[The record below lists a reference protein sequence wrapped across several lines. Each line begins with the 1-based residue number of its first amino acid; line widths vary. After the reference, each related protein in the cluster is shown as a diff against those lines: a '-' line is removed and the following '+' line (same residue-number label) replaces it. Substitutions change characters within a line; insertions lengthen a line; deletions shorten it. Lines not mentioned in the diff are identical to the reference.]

1 MPVILQS
8 GHVFQGDSKTL
19 PKIVTNSKLGSFVFR
34 GTSWDWSNL
43 VFSGSANTL
52 QFVPDPNDGGLQ
64 GDFSIGKGSVTSA
77 YPNKQSTFDFDPSK
91 VFEIE
96 PAGGTGSFDL
106 KARELSYTW
115 KFGPI
120 LASYQYTKSDNNIVF
135 NEGKFLFT
143 GISNSSTGVNHY
155 TAYPY
160 RHYNPQYNKEGS
172 TYIQYHFLDI
182 VRSSVSSSSNNWQNQ
197 PDNNSATDYTVSFS
211 IGPNNTH
218 EVAYTEVR
226 LIGFS
231 NEALGWEYFQPSSTF
246 GTIGLHHR
254 RAVAFK
260 NEENQRSL
268 PDASRPEEFTLLK
281 VWQKPNILYY
291 THLKFINLD
300 YTDYD
305 NPPSNSNVMEH
316 WYSNWDVKRRE
327 ILLYI
332 EFGISPNGGKTIW
345 WNGVESDP
353 NIGGTTGAKL
363 ASRGITSIVPN
374 DINKYLT
381 ATLLNYSTKPGNVNG
396 RPEGESTN
404 NRYNISTSTAT
415 VHGNKA
421 FKFVRIP
428 IWTDLPN
435 DEYANNS
442 ENTVQKYECIN
453 FSDVATNTTATHNE
467 DSGIDVNTKRRSDE
481 YWAKYQA
488 NSESA
493 EKFQIG
499 RKNRTNNWRTDVHI
513 DLFYKKDSLKY
524 KGSTDGKTVTS
535 K

>member
-8 GHVFQGDSKTL
+8 GYVFQGDSKAL

-43 VFSGSANTL
+43 EFQGSAYTL

-64 GDFSIGKGSVTSA
+64 GDFSIGTGSVTSA
-77 YPNKQSTFDFDPSK
+77 YPTKQSTFDFDPNK

-106 KARELSYTW
+106 KARELTYTL

-135 NEGKFLFT
+135 DEGKFLFT
-143 GISNSSTGVNHY
+143 NISNSNGITNKTY
-155 TAYPY
+155 YPI
-160 RHYNPQYNKEGS
+160 NKSEGS
-172 TYIQYHFLDI
+172 TYIQYHYLDI
-182 VRSSVSSSSNNWQNQ
+182 VRSSISSSSNTWINQ
-197 PDNNSATDYTVSFS
+197 PNKDSATDYTVSFF
-211 IGPNNTH
+211 IGPNNTP

-226 LIGFS
+226 FIGFV
-231 NEALGWEYFQPSSTF
+231 NEALGWEYFEPSSTF
-246 GTIGLHHR
+246 GSIKLDHP
-254 RAVAFK
+254 RAVAFTK
-260 NEENQRSL
+260 EESQRSL
-268 PDASRPEEFTLLK
+268 PDASLPKEFTLLK
-281 VWQKPNILYY
+281 VWQKPNIFYY
-291 THLKFINLD
+291 THLKFVNLD
-300 YTDYD
+300 YTDYE
-305 NPPSNSNVMEH
+305 NPPITSVLEH

-332 EFGISPNGGKTIW
+332 EFGVSPDGGKTVW

-353 NIGGTTGAKL
+353 KIGGTIGANL
-363 ASRGITSIVPN
+363 VARGITSVVPN

-381 ATLLNYSTKPGNVNG
+381 ATLLNYSTKPGNVG
-396 RPEGESTN
+396 GKPQGESKN
-404 NRYNISTSTAT
+404 NRYSISTSAAT
-415 VHGNKA
+415 VHGTKA

-442 ENTVQKYECIN
+442 ENTSQKYECIN
-453 FSDVATNTTATHNE
+453 FSDVPTNTTATHNE
-467 DSGIDVNTKRRSDE
+467 DSGIDIVTKRRSGE

-499 RKNRTNNWRTDVHI
+499 RKNKTNNWKTDVHI
-513 DLFYKKDSLKY
+513 ELFYKKDSLKY
-524 KGSTDGKTVTS
+524 KGSTNGK
-535 K
+535 

>member
-8 GHVFQGDSKTL
+8 GYVFQGDSKAL
-19 PKIVTNSKLGSFVFR
+19 PRIVTNSKLGSFVFR

-77 YPNKQSTFDFDPSK
+77 YPTKQSTFDFDPNK

-96 PAGGTGSFDL
+96 PAGGIGSFDL
-106 KARELSYTW
+106 KARELTYTW

-135 NEGKFLFT
+135 DEGKFLFT
-143 GISNSSTGVNHY
+143 NISNSNGITNKTY
-155 TAYPY
+155 YPI
-160 RHYNPQYNKEGS
+160 NKSEGS
-172 TYIQYHFLDI
+172 TYIQYHYLDI
-182 VRSSVSSSSNNWQNQ
+182 VRSSVSSSSNTWTNQ
-197 PDNNSATDYTVSFS
+197 PDEGSATDYTVSFS
-211 IGPNNTH
+211 IGPNNTP
-218 EVAYTEVR
+218 EAAYTEVR
-226 LIGFS
+226 FIGFS
-231 NEALGWEYFQPSSTF
+231 NESLGWEYFEPSSTF
-246 GTIGLHHR
+246 GSTKLGHPR
-254 RAVAFK
+254 TVPFT
-260 NEENQRSL
+260 NEESQRSL
-268 PDASRPEEFTLLK
+268 PNASLPKEFTLLK

-291 THLKFINLD
+291 THLKFVNLD

-305 NPPSNSNVMEH
+305 NPPSNANVMEH

-332 EFGISPNGGKTIW
+332 EFGVSPNGGKTIW
-345 WNGVESDP
+345 WNGVESDK

-363 ASRGITSIVPN
+363 VARGITSIVPN

-381 ATLLNYSTKPGNVNG
+381 ATLLNYSTKPGNVG
-396 RPEGESTN
+396 GKPQGESTN
-404 NRYNISTSTAT
+404 NRYNISTSAAT
-415 VHGNKA
+415 VHGTKA

-442 ENTVQKYECIN
+442 ENTVQKYQCIN
-453 FSDVATNTTATHNE
+453 FSDIPTNTTATHNE
-467 DSGIDVNTKRRSDE
+467 DSGIDASTKKRSDD

-499 RKNRTNNWRTDVHI
+499 RKNRTNNWRTDIHI

-535 K
+535 KS

>member
-8 GHVFQGDSKTL
+8 GYVFQGDSKAL

-43 VFSGSANTL
+43 EFQGSAYTL

-64 GDFSIGKGSVTSA
+64 GDFSIGTGSVTSA
-77 YPNKQSTFDFDPSK
+77 YPTKQSTFDFDPNK

-106 KARELSYTW
+106 KARELTYTL

-135 NEGKFLFT
+135 DEGKFLFT
-143 GISNSSTGVNHY
+143 NISNSNGITNKTY
-155 TAYPY
+155 YPI
-160 RHYNPQYNKEGS
+160 NKSEGS
-172 TYIQYHFLDI
+172 TYIQYHYLDI
-182 VRSSVSSSSNNWQNQ
+182 VRSSISSSSNTWINQ
-197 PDNNSATDYTVSFS
+197 PNKDSATDYTVSFF
-211 IGPNNTH
+211 IGPNNTP

-226 LIGFS
+226 FIGFV
-231 NEALGWEYFQPSSTF
+231 NEALGWEYFEPSSTF
-246 GTIGLHHR
+246 GSTKLGHPR
-254 RAVAFK
+254 TVPFT
-260 NEENQRSL
+260 NEESQRSL
-268 PDASRPEEFTLLK
+268 PNASLAKEFTLLK
-281 VWQKPNILYY
+281 VWQKPNIFYY
-291 THLKFINLD
+291 THLKFVNLD
-300 YTDYD
+300 NTDYE
-305 NPPSNSNVMEH
+305 NPPITSVLEH

-332 EFGISPNGGKTIW
+332 EFGVSSDGGKTVW

-353 NIGGTTGAKL
+353 KIGGTIGANL
-363 ASRGITSIVPN
+363 VARGITSVVPN

-381 ATLLNYSTKPGNVNG
+381 ATLLNYSTKPGNVG
-396 RPEGESTN
+396 GKPQGESKN
-404 NRYNISTSTAT
+404 NRYSISTSAAT
-415 VHGNKA
+415 VHGTKA

-442 ENTVQKYECIN
+442 ENTSQKYECIN
-453 FSDVATNTTATHNE
+453 FSDVPTNTTATHNE
-467 DSGIDVNTKRRSDE
+467 DSGIDIVTKRRSGE

-499 RKNRTNNWRTDVHI
+499 RKNKTNNWKTDVHI
-513 DLFYKKDSLKY
+513 ELFYKKDSLKY
-524 KGSTDGKTVTS
+524 KGSTNGK
-535 K
+535 

>member
-1 MPVILQS
+1 MPVILQG
-8 GHVFQGDSKTL
+8 GHIFQGDIKAL

-43 VFSGSANTL
+43 EFNGSANTL
-52 QFVPDPNDGGLQ
+52 QFIPDSNDGGLQ
-64 GDFSIGKGSVTSA
+64 GDFSIGTGSVTSA
-77 YPNKQSTFDFDPSK
+77 YPNKQSTYDFDPNI
-91 VFEIE
+91 VFEID
-96 PAGGTGSFDL
+96 PAGGTGSFAL

-135 NEGKFLFT
+135 NESKFLFT
-143 GISNSSTGVNHY
+143 SISNSSQGVNHN
-155 TAYPY
+155 TVYPQNY
-160 RHYNPQYNKEGS
+160 DIEGN

-182 VRSSVSSSSNNWQNQ
+182 VRSSVFSNFNNWRNQ
-197 PDNNSATDYTVSFS
+197 PDKDSATDYTVSFS
-211 IGPNNTH
+211 IGPNNTP

-226 LIGFS
+226 FIGFS
-231 NEALGWEYFQPSSTF
+231 NETLGWEYFEPSSTF
-246 GTIGLHHR
+246 GSIELSHP
-254 RAVAFK
+254 RAVPFK
-260 NEENQRSL
+260 NEESQRSL
-268 PDASRPEEFTLLK
+268 PNGKLPKEFTLLK

-291 THLKFINLD
+291 THLKFVNLD
-300 YTDYD
+300 YTDYN
-305 NPPSNSNVMEH
+305 NPPSNANIVEH
-316 WYSNWDVKRRE
+316 WYSNWDVKYRE

-332 EFGISPNGGKTIW
+332 EFGVSPNGGKTIW
-345 WNGVESDP
+345 WNGVESNP
-353 NIGGTTGAKL
+353 NIGGTIGAKL
-363 ASRGITSIVPN
+363 VARGITSVVPN

-381 ATLLNYSTKPGNVNG
+381 ATLLNYSTKPGNVGG
-396 RPEGESTN
+396 RPEGTSTD
-404 NRYNISTSTAT
+404 NRYSISIDEAK
-415 VHGNKA
+415 VYGDKA

-428 IWTDLPN
+428 IWTDLVN

-453 FSDVATNTTATHNE
+453 FSDVQTDTTATHNE
-467 DSGIDVNTKRRSDE
+467 DSDINAGTNKRSDE
-481 YWAKYQA
+481 YWAKYNA

-499 RKNRTNNWRTDVHI
+499 RKHRTSNWGTDIHI

>member
-8 GHVFQGDSKTL
+8 GYVFQGDSKAL
-19 PKIVTNSKLGSFVFR
+19 PKIVTNSKLGSFVFK

-64 GDFSIGKGSVTSA
+64 GDFSIGTGSVTSA
-77 YPNKQSTFDFDPSK
+77 YPNKQSTFDFDPNK
-91 VFEIE
+91 VFELE
-96 PAGGTGSFDL
+96 PAGGTGYFDL
-106 KARELSYTW
+106 KARELTYTW

-120 LASYQYTKSDNNIVF
+120 LASYQYTKSDNYMEFI
-135 NEGKFLFT
+135 EGKFLFT
-143 GISNSSTGVNHY
+143 GISNSYRGVNH
-155 TAYPY
+155 TTVYPE
-160 RHYNPQYNKEGS
+160 NKSEGS
-172 TYIQYHFLDI
+172 TYIQYHYLD
-182 VRSSVSSSSNNWQNQ
+182 VLRSSVSLNSNNWTNK
-197 PDNNSATDYTVSFS
+197 PVESSSTDYTVSFS
-211 IGPNNTH
+211 IGPNNTP
-218 EVAYTEVR
+218 EAAYTEVR
-226 LIGFS
+226 FIGFS
-231 NEALGWEYFQPSSTF
+231 NEALGWEYFEPSSSF
-246 GTIGLHHR
+246 GTIKLNHP
-254 RAVAFK
+254 RAVPFT

-268 PDASRPEEFTLLK
+268 PDASLPKEFTLLK

-291 THLKFINLD
+291 AHLKFINLD

-305 NPPSNSNVMEH
+305 NPPSNANVLEH

-332 EFGISPNGGKTIW
+332 EFGVSPNGGKTIW
-345 WNGVESDP
+345 WNGLESNP
-353 NIGGTTGAKL
+353 NIGGTIGAKL
-363 ASRGITSIVPN
+363 VARGITTIVPN

-396 RPEGESTN
+396 KPEGESPD
-404 NRYNISTSTAT
+404 NRYNISTSSAT
-415 VHGNKA
+415 VHGTNT
-421 FKFVRIP
+421 FKYVRIP

-442 ENTVQKYECIN
+442 ENTIQKYQCIN
-453 FSDVATNTTATHNE
+453 FSDVQTNTTATHNE
-467 DSGIDVNTKRRSDE
+467 DIGIDASTKRRSDE
-481 YWAKYQA
+481 YWAKYQE

-499 RKNRTNNWRTDVHI
+499 RKNRTNNWRTDIHI
-513 DLFYKKDSLKY
+513 DLFYKKYPLKY

-535 K
+535 KLTS

>member
-8 GHVFQGDSKTL
+8 GYVFQGDSKAL

-43 VFSGSANTL
+43 EFQGSTYTL

-64 GDFSIGKGSVTSA
+64 GDFSIGTGSVTSA
-77 YPNKQSTFDFDPSK
+77 YPTKQSTFDFDPNK

-106 KARELSYTW
+106 KARELTYTL

-135 NEGKFLFT
+135 DEGKFLFT
-143 GISNSSTGVNHY
+143 NISNSNGITNKTY
-155 TAYPY
+155 YPI
-160 RHYNPQYNKEGS
+160 NKSEGS
-172 TYIQYHFLDI
+172 TYIQYHYLDI
-182 VRSSVSSSSNNWQNQ
+182 VRSSVSSSSNTWINQ
-197 PDNNSATDYTVSFS
+197 PNKGSATDYTVSFF
-211 IGPNNTH
+211 IGPNNTP

-226 LIGFS
+226 FIGFV
-231 NEALGWEYFQPSSTF
+231 NEALGWEYFEPSSTF
-246 GTIGLHHR
+246 GSTKLGHPR
-254 RAVAFK
+254 TVPFT
-260 NEENQRSL
+260 NEESQRSL
-268 PDASRPEEFTLLK
+268 PNASLPKEFTLLK
-281 VWQKPNILYY
+281 VWQKPNIFYY
-291 THLKFINLD
+291 THLKFVNLD
-300 YTDYD
+300 YTDYE
-305 NPPSNSNVMEH
+305 NPPITSVLEH

-332 EFGISPNGGKTIW
+332 EFGVSPDGGKTVW

-353 NIGGTTGAKL
+353 KIGGTIGANL
-363 ASRGITSIVPN
+363 VARGITSVVPN

-381 ATLLNYSTKPGNVNG
+381 ATLLNYSTKPGNVGG
-396 RPEGESTN
+396 RPQGESKN
-404 NRYNISTSTAT
+404 NRYSISTSDAPVYGT
-415 VHGNKA
+415 KA

-442 ENTVQKYECIN
+442 ENTFQKYECIN
-453 FSDVATNTTATHNE
+453 FSDVPTNTTATHNE
-467 DSGIDVNTKRRSDE
+467 DSGIDMVTKRRSGE

-499 RKNRTNNWRTDVHI
+499 RKNKTNNWKTDVHI
-513 DLFYKKDSLKY
+513 ELFYKKDSLKY
-524 KGSTDGKTVTS
+524 KGSTNGK
-535 K
+535 

>member
-8 GHVFQGDSKTL
+8 GYVFQGDSKAL

-43 VFSGSANTL
+43 EFQGSAYTL

-64 GDFSIGKGSVTSA
+64 GDFSIGTGSVTSA
-77 YPNKQSTFDFDPSK
+77 YPTKQSTFDFDPNK

-106 KARELSYTW
+106 KARELTYTL

-135 NEGKFLFT
+135 DEGKFLFT
-143 GISNSSTGVNHY
+143 NISNSNGITNKTY
-155 TAYPY
+155 YPI
-160 RHYNPQYNKEGS
+160 NKSEGS
-172 TYIQYHFLDI
+172 TYIQYHYLDI
-182 VRSSVSSSSNNWQNQ
+182 VRSSVSSSSNTWINQ
-197 PDNNSATDYTVSFS
+197 PNKDSATDYTVSFF
-211 IGPNNTH
+211 IGPNNTP

-226 LIGFS
+226 FIGFV
-231 NEALGWEYFQPSSTF
+231 NEALGWEYFEPSSTF
-246 GTIGLHHR
+246 GSTKLGHPR
-254 RAVAFK
+254 TVPFT
-260 NEENQRSL
+260 NEESQRSL
-268 PDASRPEEFTLLK
+268 PNASLPKEFTLLK
-281 VWQKPNILYY
+281 VWQKPNIFYY
-291 THLKFINLD
+291 THLKFVNLD
-300 YTDYD
+300 YTDYE
-305 NPPSNSNVMEH
+305 NPPITSVLEH

-332 EFGISPNGGKTIW
+332 EFGVSPDGGKTVW

-353 NIGGTTGAKL
+353 KIGGTIGANL
-363 ASRGITSIVPN
+363 VARGITSVVPN
-374 DINKYLT
+374 NINEYLT
-381 ATLLNYSTKPGNVNG
+381 ATLLNYSTKPGNVDG
-396 RPEGESTN
+396 RPQGESKN
-404 NRYNISTSTAT
+404 NRYSISTSAAT
-415 VHGNKA
+415 VHGTKA

-442 ENTVQKYECIN
+442 ENTFQKYECIN
-453 FSDVATNTTATHNE
+453 FSDVPTNTTATHNE
-467 DSGIDVNTKRRSDE
+467 DSGIDIVTKRRSGE

-499 RKNRTNNWRTDVHI
+499 RKNKTNNWKTDVHI
-513 DLFYKKDSLKY
+513 ELFYKKDSLKY
-524 KGSTDGKTVTS
+524 KGSTNGK
-535 K
+535 

>member
-8 GHVFQGDSKTL
+8 GYVFQGDSKAL

-43 VFSGSANTL
+43 EFQGSAYTL

-64 GDFSIGKGSVTSA
+64 GDFSIGTGSVTSA
-77 YPNKQSTFDFDPSK
+77 YPTKQSTFDFDPNK

-106 KARELSYTW
+106 KARELTYTL

-135 NEGKFLFT
+135 DEGKFLFT
-143 GISNSSTGVNHY
+143 NISNSNGITNKTY
-155 TAYPY
+155 YPI
-160 RHYNPQYNKEGS
+160 NKSEGS
-172 TYIQYHFLDI
+172 TYIQYHYLDI
-182 VRSSVSSSSNNWQNQ
+182 VRSSISSSSNTWINQ
-197 PDNNSATDYTVSFS
+197 PNKDSATDYTVSFF
-211 IGPNNTH
+211 IGPNNTP

-226 LIGFS
+226 FIGFV
-231 NEALGWEYFQPSSTF
+231 NEALGWEYFEPSSTF
-246 GTIGLHHR
+246 GSIKLDHP
-254 RAVAFK
+254 RAVAFTK
-260 NEENQRSL
+260 EESQRSL
-268 PDASRPEEFTLLK
+268 PDASLPKEFTLLK
-281 VWQKPNILYY
+281 VWQKPNIFYY
-291 THLKFINLD
+291 THLKFVNLD
-300 YTDYD
+300 YTDYE
-305 NPPSNSNVMEH
+305 NPPITSVLEH

-332 EFGISPNGGKTIW
+332 EFGVSSDGGKTVW

-353 NIGGTTGAKL
+353 KIGGTIGANL
-363 ASRGITSIVPN
+363 VARGITSVVPN

-381 ATLLNYSTKPGNVNG
+381 ATLLNYSTKPGNVG
-396 RPEGESTN
+396 GKPQGESKN
-404 NRYNISTSTAT
+404 NRYSISTSAAT
-415 VHGNKA
+415 VHGTKA

-442 ENTVQKYECIN
+442 ENTSQKYECIN
-453 FSDVATNTTATHNE
+453 FSDVPTNTTATHNE
-467 DSGIDVNTKRRSDE
+467 DSGIDIVTKRRSGE

-499 RKNRTNNWRTDVHI
+499 RKNKTNNWKTDVHI
-513 DLFYKKDSLKY
+513 ELFYKKDSLKY
-524 KGSTDGKTVTS
+524 KGSTNGK
-535 K
+535 

>member
-8 GHVFQGDSKTL
+8 GYVFQGDSKAL
-19 PKIVTNSKLGSFVFR
+19 PKIVSNSKLGSFVFR
-34 GTSWDWSNL
+34 GTGWDWSNL
-43 VFSGSANTL
+43 VFQGSANTL

-64 GDFSIGKGSVTSA
+64 GDFSIGTGSVTSA
-77 YPNKQSTFDFDPSK
+77 YPTKQSTFDFDPNK

-143 GISNSSTGVNHY
+143 NISNSSQGVNHT
-155 TAYPY
+155 TAYP
-160 RHYNPQYNKEGS
+160 QNKIEGS
-172 TYIQYHFLDI
+172 TYIQYHYLD
-182 VRSSVSSSSNNWQNQ
+182 VLRSSVSSDSNNWRNQ
-197 PDNNSATDYTVSFS
+197 PVASSATDYTVSFS
-211 IGPNNTH
+211 IGPNNTP
-218 EVAYTEVR
+218 EAAYTEVR
-226 LIGFS
+226 FIGFS
-231 NEALGWEYFQPSSTF
+231 NEALGWEYFEPSSTF
-246 GTIGLHHR
+246 GTNKLDHP
-254 RAVAFK
+254 RAVPFT
-260 NEENQRSL
+260 NEPSQRSL
-268 PDASRPEEFTLLK
+268 PDTSLPKEFTLLK

-291 THLKFINLD
+291 THLKFVNLQ
-300 YTDYD
+300 YTDY
-305 NPPSNSNVMEH
+305 NSPPTNSVLEH
-316 WYSNWDVKRRE
+316 WYSDWNVKQVE

-332 EFGISPNGGKTIW
+332 EFGVSPNGGKTIW
-345 WNGVESDP
+345 WNGVESDS

-363 ASRGITSIVPN
+363 VARGITSVVPT

-381 ATLLNYSTKPGNVNG
+381 ATLLNYSTKPGNVG
-396 RPEGESTN
+396 GKPEGTSTN
-404 NRYNISTSTAT
+404 NRYTISTANAK
-415 VHGNKA
+415 VYGDKA
-421 FKFVRIP
+421 FKYVRIP
-428 IWTDLPN
+428 IWSDLVN

-453 FSDVATNTTATHNE
+453 FSDIPTNTTATHNE
-467 DSGIDVNTKRRSDE
+467 DSGIDASTKKRSGD

-499 RKNRTNNWRTDVHI
+499 RKNRTNNWKTDIHI

>member
-8 GHVFQGDSKTL
+8 GYVFQGDSKAL

-43 VFSGSANTL
+43 EFQGSAYTL

-64 GDFSIGKGSVTSA
+64 GDFSIGTGSVTSA
-77 YPNKQSTFDFDPSK
+77 YPNKQSTFDFDPNK

-106 KARELSYTW
+106 KARELTYTW

-120 LASYQYTKSDNNIVF
+120 LASYQYTKTNNNIVF
-135 NEGKFLFT
+135 SEGKFLFT
-143 GISNSSTGVNHY
+143 NISNSNGITNKTY
-155 TAYPY
+155 YPI
-160 RHYNPQYNKEGS
+160 NKSEGS
-172 TYIQYHFLDI
+172 TYIQYHYLDT
-182 VRSSVSSSSNNWQNQ
+182 VRSSVSSSSNIWINK
-197 PDNNSATDYTVSFS
+197 PDEGSATDYTVYFS
-211 IGPNNTH
+211 IGPNNTP

-226 LIGFS
+226 FIGFV
-231 NEALGWEYFQPSSTF
+231 NEALGWEYFEPSSTF
-246 GTIGLHHR
+246 GSIKLDHP
-254 RAVAFK
+254 RAVAFTK
-260 NEENQRSL
+260 EESQRSL
-268 PDASRPEEFTLLK
+268 PDASLPKEFTLLK
-281 VWQKPNILYY
+281 VWQKPNIFYY
-291 THLKFINLD
+291 THLKFVNLD
-300 YTDYD
+300 YTDYE
-305 NPPSNSNVMEH
+305 NPPITSVLEH

-332 EFGISPNGGKTIW
+332 EFGVSPDGGKTVW

-353 NIGGTTGAKL
+353 KIGGTIGANL
-363 ASRGITSIVPN
+363 VARGITSVVPN
-374 DINKYLT
+374 NINEYLT
-381 ATLLNYSTKPGNVNG
+381 ATLLNYSTKPGNVGG
-396 RPEGESTN
+396 RPEGESSY
-404 NRYNISTSTAT
+404 NRYSISTSLKDGAEVCGT
-415 VHGNKA
+415 KA

-442 ENTVQKYECIN
+442 ENTFQKYECIN
-453 FSDVATNTTATHNE
+453 FSDVPTNTTATHNE
-467 DSGIDVNTKRRSDE
+467 DSGIDMVTKRRSGE

-499 RKNRTNNWRTDVHI
+499 RKNKTNNWKTDVHI
-513 DLFYKKDSLKY
+513 ELFYKKDSLKY
-524 KGSTDGKTVTS
+524 KGSTNGK
-535 K
+535 

>member
-8 GHVFQGDSKTL
+8 GYVFQGDSKAL
-19 PKIVTNSKLGSFVFR
+19 PKIVTNSKLGSFVFS

-52 QFVPDPNDGGLQ
+52 QFVPDPDDGGLQ
-64 GDFSIGKGSVTSA
+64 GDFSIGMGSVTSA
-77 YPNKQSTFDFDPSK
+77 YPTKQSTFDFDSSK

-96 PAGGTGSFDL
+96 PSGGTGSFDL
-106 KARELSYTW
+106 KARELTYTL

-120 LASYQYTKSDNNIVF
+120 LASYQYTKADNNIIF
-135 NEGKFLFT
+135 DEGKFLFT
-143 GISNSSTGVNHY
+143 GISNSIQGVGHQTVY
-155 TAYPY
+155 
-160 RHYNPQYNKEGS
+160 PQYYQTEGS

-182 VRSSVSSSSNNWQNQ
+182 VRSSVSSSSNNWSNQ
-197 PDNNSATDYTVSFS
+197 PDKDSATDYTVSFS
-211 IGPNNTH
+211 IGPNNTP
-218 EVAYTEVR
+218 EVAYTEIR

-231 NEALGWEYFQPSSTF
+231 NESLRWECFEPSSTF
-246 GTIGLHHR
+246 GTIKLDHPR
-254 RAVAFK
+254 TVPFI

-268 PDASRPEEFTLLK
+268 PDASLPKELTLLK

-305 NPPSNSNVMEH
+305 NPPSNANVMEH

-332 EFGISPNGGKTIW
+332 EFGVSPNGGKTIW

-363 ASRGITSIVPN
+363 ASRGITSVVPN

-404 NRYNISTSTAT
+404 SRYSISTSTAT
-415 VHGNKA
+415 VHGTKA

-442 ENTVQKYECIN
+442 ENTVQKYQCIN
-453 FSDVATNTTATHNE
+453 FSDVPTNTTATHNE
-467 DSGIDVNTKRRSDE
+467 DSGIDANTNIRSDE

-488 NSESA
+488 SSESA

-499 RKNRTNNWRTDVHI
+499 RKNRTNNWRTDIHI
-513 DLFYKKDSLKY
+513 ELFYKKDSLKY

>member
-8 GHVFQGDSKTL
+8 GYVFQGDSKAL

-43 VFSGSANTL
+43 EFQGSAYTL

-64 GDFSIGKGSVTSA
+64 GDFSIGTGSVTSA
-77 YPNKQSTFDFDPSK
+77 YPTKQSTFDFDPNK

-106 KARELSYTW
+106 KARELTYTL

-135 NEGKFLFT
+135 DEGKFLFT
-143 GISNSSTGVNHY
+143 NISNSNGITNKTY
-155 TAYPY
+155 YPI
-160 RHYNPQYNKEGS
+160 NKSEGS
-172 TYIQYHFLDI
+172 TYIQYHYLDI
-182 VRSSVSSSSNNWQNQ
+182 VRSSVSSSSNTWINQ
-197 PDNNSATDYTVSFS
+197 PNKDSATDYTVSFF
-211 IGPNNTH
+211 IGPNNTP

-226 LIGFS
+226 FIGFV
-231 NEALGWEYFQPSSTF
+231 NEALGWEYFEPSSTF
-246 GTIGLHHR
+246 GSTKLGHPR
-254 RAVAFK
+254 TVPFT
-260 NEENQRSL
+260 NEESQRSL
-268 PDASRPEEFTLLK
+268 PNASLPKEFTLLK
-281 VWQKPNILYY
+281 VWQKPNIFYY
-291 THLKFINLD
+291 THLKFVNLD
-300 YTDYD
+300 YTDYE
-305 NPPSNSNVMEH
+305 NPPITSVLEH

-332 EFGISPNGGKTIW
+332 EFGVSPDGGKTVW

-353 NIGGTTGAKL
+353 KIGGTIGANL
-363 ASRGITSIVPN
+363 VARGITSVVPN
-374 DINKYLT
+374 NINEYLT
-381 ATLLNYSTKPGNVNG
+381 ATLLNYSTKPGNVGG
-396 RPEGESTN
+396 RPEGESN
-404 NRYNISTSTAT
+404 YNRYSISTSLKDGAEVCGT
-415 VHGNKA
+415 KA

-442 ENTVQKYECIN
+442 ENTFQKYECIN
-453 FSDVATNTTATHNE
+453 FSDVPTNTTATHNE
-467 DSGIDVNTKRRSDE
+467 DSGIDMVTKRRSGE

-499 RKNRTNNWRTDVHI
+499 RKNKTNNWKTDVHI
-513 DLFYKKDSLKY
+513 ELFYKKDSLKY
-524 KGSTDGKTVTS
+524 KGSTNGK
-535 K
+535 

>member
-8 GHVFQGDSKTL
+8 GYVFQGDSKAL

-43 VFSGSANTL
+43 EFQGSANTL

-64 GDFSIGKGSVTSA
+64 GDFSIGTGSVTSA
-77 YPNKQSTFDFDPSK
+77 YPTKQSTFDFDPNK

-96 PAGGTGSFDL
+96 PAGGTGSFNL
-106 KARELSYTW
+106 KARELTYTW

-135 NEGKFLFT
+135 SEGKFLFT
-143 GISNSSTGVNHY
+143 GISNSNGITNKTY
-155 TAYPY
+155 YPI
-160 RHYNPQYNKEGS
+160 NKSEGS

-197 PDNNSATDYTVSFS
+197 PDEGSATDHTVSFS
-211 IGPNNTH
+211 IGPNNTP
-218 EVAYTEVR
+218 EAAYTEVR
-226 LIGFS
+226 FIGFS
-231 NEALGWEYFQPSSTF
+231 NEALGWEYFEPSSTF
-246 GTIGLHHR
+246 GSIKLDHP
-254 RAVAFK
+254 RAVAFTK
-260 NEENQRSL
+260 EESQRSL
-268 PDASRPEEFTLLK
+268 PDASLPKEFTLLK
-281 VWQKPNILYY
+281 VWQKPNIFYY
-291 THLKFINLD
+291 THLKFVNLD
-300 YTDYD
+300 YTDYN
-305 NPPSNSNVMEH
+305 NPPITSVLEH

-332 EFGISPNGGKTIW
+332 EFGVSSDGGKTVW

-353 NIGGTTGAKL
+353 KIGGTIGANL
-363 ASRGITSIVPN
+363 VARGITSVVPN
-374 DINKYLT
+374 NINEYLT
-381 ATLLNYSTKPGNVNG
+381 ATLLNYSTKPGNVGG
-396 RPEGESTN
+396 RPEGESTD
-404 NRYNISTSTAT
+404 NRYNISTSAAT
-415 VHGNKA
+415 VHGTKA

-442 ENTVQKYECIN
+442 ENTFQKYECIN
-453 FSDVATNTTATHNE
+453 FSDVPTNTTATHNE
-467 DSGIDVNTKRRSDE
+467 DSGIDIVTKRRSGE

-499 RKNRTNNWRTDVHI
+499 RKNKTNNWKTDVHI
-513 DLFYKKDSLKY
+513 ELFYKKDSLKY
-524 KGSTDGKTVTS
+524 KGSTNGK
-535 K
+535 

>member
-8 GHVFQGDSKTL
+8 GYVFQGDSKAL

-64 GDFSIGKGSVTSA
+64 GDFSIGTGSVTSA
-77 YPNKQSTFDFDPSK
+77 YPNKQSTFDFDPNK

-96 PAGGTGSFDL
+96 PAGGTGSFAM
-106 KARELSYTW
+106 KSRELSYTW

-120 LASYQYTKSDNNIVF
+120 LASYQYTKADNNIVF
-135 NEGKFLFT
+135 SEGKFLFT
-143 GISNSSTGVNHY
+143 NISNSNRITNKSY
-155 TAYPY
+155 YPY
-160 RHYNPQYNKEGS
+160 YPVNKSEGS

-182 VRSSVSSSSNNWQNQ
+182 VRSSVSSSSNTWANQ
-197 PDNNSATDYTVSFS
+197 PVASSATDYTVSFS
-211 IGPNNTH
+211 IGPNNTP
-218 EVAYTEVR
+218 EAAYTEVR

-231 NEALGWEYFQPSSTF
+231 NETLGWEYFEPSSTF
-246 GTIGLHHR
+246 GSTKLDHQR
-254 RAVAFK
+254 TVPFT

-268 PDASRPEEFTLLK
+268 PNVSLPKEFTLLK

-291 THLKFINLD
+291 THLKFVNLD
-300 YTDYD
+300 YTDYN
-305 NPPSNSNVMEH
+305 NPPTNSVLEH

-332 EFGISPNGGKTIW
+332 EFGVSPNGGKTIW

-363 ASRGITSIVPN
+363 VSRGITSIVPN

-396 RPEGESTN
+396 RPQGESTN
-404 NRYNISTSTAT
+404 NRYSISTSTAT
-415 VHGNKA
+415 VHGTKA

-428 IWTDLPN
+428 IWTDLVN

-442 ENTVQKYECIN
+442 ENTIQKYQCIN
-453 FSDVATNTTATHNE
+453 FSDIPTNTTATHNE
-467 DSGIDVNTKRRSDE
+467 DSGIDASTKKRSDD

-499 RKNRTNNWRTDVHI
+499 RKNRTNNWRTDIHI

-535 K
+535 KS

>member
-8 GHVFQGDSKTL
+8 GYVFQGDSKAL

-43 VFSGSANTL
+43 EFQGSANTL

-64 GDFSIGKGSVTSA
+64 GDFSIGTGSVTSA
-77 YPNKQSTFDFDPSK
+77 YPTKQSTFDFDPNK

-96 PAGGTGSFDL
+96 PAGGTGSFNL
-106 KARELSYTW
+106 KARELTYTW

-135 NEGKFLFT
+135 SEGKFLFT
-143 GISNSSTGVNHY
+143 GISNSNGITNKTY
-155 TAYPY
+155 YPI
-160 RHYNPQYNKEGS
+160 NKSEGS

-197 PDNNSATDYTVSFS
+197 PDEGSATDHTVSFS
-211 IGPNNTH
+211 IGPNNTP
-218 EVAYTEVR
+218 EAAYTEVR
-226 LIGFS
+226 FIGFS
-231 NEALGWEYFQPSSTF
+231 NEALGWEYFEPSSTF
-246 GTIGLHHR
+246 GSIKLDHP
-254 RAVAFK
+254 RAVAFTK
-260 NEENQRSL
+260 EESQRSL
-268 PDASRPEEFTLLK
+268 PDASLPKEFTLLK
-281 VWQKPNILYY
+281 VWQKPNIFYY
-291 THLKFINLD
+291 THLKFVNLD
-300 YTDYD
+300 YTDYN
-305 NPPSNSNVMEH
+305 NPPITSVLEH

-332 EFGISPNGGKTIW
+332 EFGVSSDGGKTVW

-353 NIGGTTGAKL
+353 KIGGTIGANLVAK
-363 ASRGITSIVPN
+363 GITSVVPN
-374 DINKYLT
+374 NINEYLT
-381 ATLLNYSTKPGNVNG
+381 ATLLNYSTKPGNVGG
-396 RPEGESTN
+396 RPEGESTD
-404 NRYNISTSTAT
+404 NRYNISTSAAT
-415 VHGNKA
+415 VHGTKA

-442 ENTVQKYECIN
+442 ENTFQKYECIN
-453 FSDVATNTTATHNE
+453 FSDVPTNTTATHNE
-467 DSGIDVNTKRRSDE
+467 DSGIDIVTKRRSGE

-499 RKNRTNNWRTDVHI
+499 RKNKTNNWKTDVHI
-513 DLFYKKDSLKY
+513 ELFYKKDSLKY
-524 KGSTDGKTVTS
+524 KGSTNGK
-535 K
+535 

>member
-8 GHVFQGDSKTL
+8 GYVFQGDSKAL

-64 GDFSIGKGSVTSA
+64 GDFSIGTGSVTSA
-77 YPNKQSTFDFDPSK
+77 YPNKQSTFDFDPNK

-96 PAGGTGSFDL
+96 PAGGTGSFAM
-106 KARELSYTW
+106 KSRELSYTW

-120 LASYQYTKSDNNIVF
+120 LTSYQYTKADNNIVF
-135 NEGKFLFT
+135 SEGKFLFT
-143 GISNSSTGVNHY
+143 NISNSNGVTNKTY
-155 TAYPY
+155 YPI
-160 RHYNPQYNKEGS
+160 NKSEGS

-182 VRSSVSSSSNNWQNQ
+182 VRSSVSSSSNTWTNH
-197 PDNNSATDYTVSFS
+197 PVASSATDYTVSFS
-211 IGPNNTH
+211 IGPNNTP

-231 NEALGWEYFQPSSTF
+231 NESLGWEYFEPSSTF
-246 GTIGLHHR
+246 GTTKLDHPRTVPFI
-254 RAVAFK
+254 

-268 PDASRPEEFTLLK
+268 PNASLPKEFTLLK

-291 THLKFINLD
+291 THLKFVNLD
-300 YTDYD
+300 YTDYN
-305 NPPSNSNVMEH
+305 NPPTNSVLEH

-332 EFGISPNGGKTIW
+332 EFGVSPNGGKTIW

-363 ASRGITSIVPN
+363 VARGITSIVPN

-381 ATLLNYSTKPGNVNG
+381 ATLLNYSTKPGNVG
-396 RPEGESTN
+396 GKPQGESTN
-404 NRYNISTSTAT
+404 NRYNISTSAAT
-415 VHGNKA
+415 VHGTKA

-428 IWTDLPN
+428 IWTDLVN

-442 ENTVQKYECIN
+442 ENTVQKYQCIN
-453 FSDVATNTTATHNE
+453 FSDIPTNTTATHNE
-467 DSGIDVNTKRRSDE
+467 DIGIDASTKKRSDD

-499 RKNRTNNWRTDVHI
+499 RKNRTNNWRTDIHI

-524 KGSTDGKTVTS
+524 KGSTDGKTITS
-535 K
+535 KS